1 MENPSYIALSLM
13 TGLHRQ
19 MEVVANNMANSS
31 TPGFQGERLTFR
43 SMVSPKAMNPTVRG
57 VEGHA
62 SFVTENSMLRDTRS
76 GGMERTGNPLDVGI
90 AGQGYFAVQTDDGVR
105 YTRHGSFR
113 PDAQG
118 RLTLSNG
125 SLVLGD
131 NGTPISLPAGETN
144 IEIDRR
150 GNITG
155 KDGPIGKLRIVKF
168 EDEQALRKTGENM
181 LETDADPA
189 PVDARTELVQGMIEG
204 SNVQPVLEV
213 TQMIELMRRFQ
224 SASRILE
231 QEHERARRAIEKLS
245 KVA

>member
-31 TPGFQGERLTFR
+31 TPGFQGEKLTFR
-43 SMVSPKAMNPTVRG
+43 SMISPKAMNPG
-57 VEGHA
+57 VQGAERSA
-62 SFVTENSMLRDTRS
+62 AFVTEAALLRDTRA
-76 GGMERTGNPLDVGI
+76 GVMERTGNTLDVGI
-90 AGQGYFAVQTDDGVR
+90 VGDGYFAVQTDDGVR

-118 RLTLSNG
+118 QLILSNG
-125 SLVLGD
+125 ARVLGD
-131 NGTPISLPAGETN
+131 NGAPITLPAGDTN

-155 KDGPIGKLRIVKF
+155 KDGTIGKLRVVKF
-168 EDEQALRKTGENM
+168 ENEQAMRKVGENM
-181 LETDADPA
+181 FETDADA
-189 PVDARTELVQGMIEG
+189 LPVDGRTELAQGMIEG

-213 TQMIELMRRFQ
+213 TQMIDLMRRFQ
-224 SASRILE
+224 SATRVLE
-231 QEHERARRAIEKLS
+231 QEHERVRRAIDKIS
-245 KVA
+245 RVA